1 MSRSWSEWDAKWAI
15 VWKERTGKSSKR
27 DSTGSRSRLETIAT
41 RESYSTW
48 AASLSEIFQA
58 AGIESED
65 GHSRATTAV
74 VLTVSAMESDKMV
87 PVLCLQVFEPMSTV
101 LSSTTFAV
109 DAVAQTSALQPS
121 RTRLLA
127 TLLGE
132 LMASWQQAELELQ
145 AADSAES

>member
-1 MSRSWSEWDAKWAI
+1 MNRSWSEWDAKIAS
-15 VWKERTGKSSKR
+15 VRKEKAGKSSKQ

-41 RESYSTW
+41 RETYSTW

-58 AGIESED
+58 AGIENAD
-65 GHSRATTAV
+65 GHSRVTTAV
-74 VLTVSAMESDKMV
+74 VLTVSAMVSDKTV
-87 PVLCLQVFEPMSTV
+87 PVLCLQVFEPMTTV
-101 LSSTTFAV
+101 ANSDTFAV

-132 LMASWQQAELELQ
+132 LMASWQLAERELQ
-145 AADSAES
+145 AADSQES